1 MNSSQNN
8 SSTIFYGRAIKLKP
22 KGHTIILDHA
32 VLALLFFFLLTE
44 VFGGAIRYYAVQ
56 YGFPWLPY
64 LPHLLLAV
72 AVVPMFFIY
81 LLSEGV
87 TSTYLTLL
95 ILFSIGTACG
105 IYNLNSA
112 SQVEFGLWVFVAF
125 LYGVVVVPAVVRGW
139 RSLTPFV
146 LLLWMTAVAGVLINV
161 FHSWPWIGLEYQIG
175 STVMEA
181 SRLWWTGG
189 MAFDRLPG
197 FSRASFDAAIQI
209 LILGLFL
216 VETASRRWRVPIW
229 IVSGVAIV
237 LTTHKTALLVY
248 VVFSVLLLLPRD
260 PNSASLRLLPLVL
273 AALDTLLPFSM
284 LFVRPDWMDSTS
296 SPIGA
301 MVFSSF
307 FERLQIGWPDWL
319 RMIFDRGNLLL
330 GRGLGGIGAA
340 QTYFEPSLY
349 SPGDNIVV
357 YLYGTFGVLGIG
369 FLCVY
374 AWKAA
379 RLRVAGPVAHFFYLC
394 ACLVLI
400 DGMTVNVLEGSFTAI
415 LFGASYRYLQ
425 QSPVCSASRASAERV
440 RGVGVIQTENP
451 ICG

>member
-8 SSTIFYGRAIKLKP
+8 SSTILYGRAIKLEP

-64 LPHLLLAV
+64 LPHLLLAL

-95 ILFSIGTACG
+95 ILFSIGTAYG

-112 SQVEFGLWVFVAF
+112 SQVEFGFWVFVAF

-146 LLLWMTAVAGVLINV
+146 LLVWMTAVAGVLINV

-175 STVMEA
+175 STVMKA

-189 MAFDRLPG
+189 VGFDRLPG
-197 FSRASFDAAIQI
+197 FSRASFDAATQI

-216 VETASRRWRVPIW
+216 VETAKRKWRVHLDRLRSCARGGIA
-229 IVSGVAIV
+229 AI
-237 LTTHKTALLVY
+237 L
-248 VVFSVLLLLPRD
+248 
-260 PNSASLRLLPLVL
+260 L
-273 AALDTLLPFSM
+273 AAYGWAVWRWALDDADRTAAASVAKG
-284 LFVRPDWMDSTS
+284 LFLSNS
-296 SPIGA
+296 
-301 MVFSSF
+301 
-307 FERLQIGWPDWL
+307 
-319 RMIFDRGNLLL
+319 NL
-330 GRGLGGIGAA
+330 
-340 QTYFEPSLY
+340 
-349 SPGDNIVV
+349 
-357 YLYGTFGVLGIG
+357 
-369 FLCVY
+369 
-374 AWKAA
+374 
-379 RLRVAGPVAHFFYLC
+379 
-394 ACLVLI
+394 
-400 DGMTVNVLEGSFTAI
+400 
-415 LFGASYRYLQ
+415 
-425 QSPVCSASRASAERV
+425 AEV
-440 RGVGVIQTENP
+440 P
-451 ICG
+451 A